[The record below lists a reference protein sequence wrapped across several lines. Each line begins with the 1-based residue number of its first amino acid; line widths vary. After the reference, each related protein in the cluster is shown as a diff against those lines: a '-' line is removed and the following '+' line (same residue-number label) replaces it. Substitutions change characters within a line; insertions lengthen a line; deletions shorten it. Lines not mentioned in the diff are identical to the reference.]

1 MASTAKHDWPM
12 VRLGDVCSIN
22 PITKF
27 GPSADDTE
35 IDFVP
40 MDAVSVEGK
49 LDYTEKRTVDE
60 VKSGYSRFYQGD
72 VLLAKI
78 TPCFENG
85 KSAIAGID
93 TSVGAGSTEFH
104 IFRPPKDLDS
114 RYLHYFLRTP
124 ALRAIGEA
132 NMRGSSGHRRVP
144 GWVFENAKIPLPPL
158 VEQRRIAAILDEVNR
173 IQALVGGCEA
183 LVRQFEES
191 IFRGFAQNAPT
202 SSLEDL
208 SVAVI
213 DCPHSTPEWA
223 EEGEICLWT
232 GNLGVGSLKWD
243 KRRYVSSKTFEERTK
258 RAELVE
264 GDIVLSREGTVGIA
278 AKIPAGLRACMGQRL
293 VQVRPDLEKTSS
305 NWLLQSILYS
315 LDPNRIGM
323 LMVGATSKHLNVKD
337 LRKLKVPVLGP
348 AELSRFETQIEM
360 TDKLRQLLS
369 KRFELIAELQK
380 SLSIR
385 AFQGEL

>member
-1 MASTAKHDWPM
+1 M
-12 VRLGDVCSIN
+12 VRLGDVCEISIGKTPARKN
-22 PITKF
+22 PEYWGKGHPWLSIRDMNQGRFLSATAEQITDLAVRETSPRLCEPGTVLFSFKLSI
-27 GPSADDTE
+27 GKVGIAQIPLYTNEA
-35 IDFVP
+35 IAAFVP
-40 MDAVSVEGK
+40 LEAKTLLNEYLFHALQYFGSNLEGQRAVMGQTLNKAS
-49 LDYTEKRTVDE
+49 L
-60 VKSGYSRFYQGD
+60 SQ
-72 VLLAKI
+72 I
-78 TPCFENG
+78 T
-85 KSAIAGID
+85 
-93 TSVGAGSTEFH
+93 
-104 IFRPPKDLDS
+104 
-114 RYLHYFLRTP
+114 
-124 ALRAIGEA
+124 
-132 NMRGSSGHRRVP
+132 
-144 GWVFENAKIPLPPL
+144 IPLPPL
-158 VEQRRIAAILDEVNR
+158 DEQRRIAAILDEVNR
-173 IQALVGGCEA
+173 IQALVSGWEA

-202 SSLEDL
+202 SPLEDL

-213 DCPHSTPEWA
+213 DCPHSTPKWA

-232 GNLGVGSLKWD
+232 GNLAVGSLKWD

-369 KRFELIAELQK
+369 KRFELVAELQK
-380 SLSIR
+380 SLSTR

>member
-1 MASTAKHDWPM
+1 MGQTLNKAS
-12 VRLGDVCSIN
+12 LSQ
-22 PITKF
+22 IT
-27 GPSADDTE
+27 
-35 IDFVP
+35 
-40 MDAVSVEGK
+40 
-49 LDYTEKRTVDE
+49 
-60 VKSGYSRFYQGD
+60 
-72 VLLAKI
+72 
-78 TPCFENG
+78 
-85 KSAIAGID
+85 
-93 TSVGAGSTEFH
+93 
-104 IFRPPKDLDS
+104 
-114 RYLHYFLRTP
+114 
-124 ALRAIGEA
+124 
-132 NMRGSSGHRRVP
+132 
-144 GWVFENAKIPLPPL
+144 IPLPPL
-158 VEQRRIAAILDEVNR
+158 DEQRRIAAILDEVNR
-173 IQALVGGCEA
+173 IQALVSGWEA

-202 SSLEDL
+202 SPLEDL

-213 DCPHSTPEWA
+213 DCPHSTPKWA

-232 GNLGVGSLKWD
+232 GNLAVGSLKWD

-369 KRFELIAELQK
+369 KRFELVAELQK
-380 SLSIR
+380 SLSTR

>member
-12 VRLGDVCSIN
+12 VRLGDVCEISIGKTPARKN
-22 PITKF
+22 PEYWGKGHPWLSIRDMNQGRFLSATAEQITDLAVRETSPRLCEPGTVLFSFKLSI
-27 GPSADDTE
+27 GKVGIAQIPLYTNEA
-35 IDFVP
+35 IAAFVP
-40 MDAVSVEGK
+40 LEAKTLLNEYLFHALQYFGSNPEGQRAVMGQTLNKAS
-49 LDYTEKRTVDE
+49 L
-60 VKSGYSRFYQGD
+60 SQ
-72 VLLAKI
+72 I
-78 TPCFENG
+78 T
-85 KSAIAGID
+85 
-93 TSVGAGSTEFH
+93 
-104 IFRPPKDLDS
+104 
-114 RYLHYFLRTP
+114 
-124 ALRAIGEA
+124 
-132 NMRGSSGHRRVP
+132 
-144 GWVFENAKIPLPPL
+144 IPLPPL
-158 VEQRRIAAILDEVNR
+158 DEQRRIAAILDEVNR
-173 IQALVGGCEA
+173 IQALVSGWEA

-202 SSLEDL
+202 SPLEDL

-213 DCPHSTPEWA
+213 DCPHSTPKWA

-232 GNLGVGSLKWD
+232 GNLAVGSLKWD

-369 KRFELIAELQK
+369 KRFELVAELQK
-380 SLSIR
+380 SLSTR

>member
-12 VRLGDVCSIN
+12 VRLGDVCEISIGKTPARKN
-22 PITKF
+22 PEYWGKGHPWLSIRDMNQGRFLSATAEQITDLAVRETSPRLCEPGTVLFSFKLSI
-27 GPSADDTE
+27 GKVGIAQIPLYTNEA
-35 IDFVP
+35 IAAFVP
-40 MDAVSVEGK
+40 LEAKTLLNEYLFHALQYFGSNLEGQRAVMGQTLNKAS
-49 LDYTEKRTVDE
+49 L
-60 VKSGYSRFYQGD
+60 SQ
-72 VLLAKI
+72 I
-78 TPCFENG
+78 T
-85 KSAIAGID
+85 
-93 TSVGAGSTEFH
+93 
-104 IFRPPKDLDS
+104 
-114 RYLHYFLRTP
+114 
-124 ALRAIGEA
+124 
-132 NMRGSSGHRRVP
+132 
-144 GWVFENAKIPLPPL
+144 IPLPPL
-158 VEQRRIAAILDEVNR
+158 DEQRRIAAILDEVNR
-173 IQALVGGCEA
+173 IQALVSGWEA

-202 SSLEDL
+202 SPLEDL

-213 DCPHSTPEWA
+213 DCPHSTPKWA

-232 GNLGVGSLKWD
+232 GNLAVGSLKWD

-369 KRFELIAELQK
+369 KRFELVAELQK
-380 SLSIR
+380 SLSTR